1 MDEHFKWHQ
10 TSIFDKIAY
19 DAFIPT
25 DAVAF
30 SGAHFGV
37 GVGTIYLDEVGCT
50 GHEVQLILCPRS
62 SSVVCRYAHSED
74 AGVRCQGWRNCVMM
88 LHLIFAY
95 L

>member
-1 MDEHFKWHQ
+1 MPM
-10 TSIFDKIAY
+10 
-19 DAFIPT
+19 PT

-50 GHEVQLILCPRS
+50 GHEIQLTRCPRS

-74 AGVRCQGWRNCVMM
+74 AGVRCQGLDTVRITGN
-88 LHLIFAY
+88 F
-95 L
+95 